1 MFILRVGWLTD
12 LTQWLWDLIT
22 KMFLALADFVSDIF
36 VSFCDFCFSLILF
49 VVGVLP
55 WPDFLKQQTIGDML
69 GQAGSTVV
77 WFADVFQL
85 SNSMRVISAAI
96 VFSIFR
102 RLLTL
107 GIW

>member
-1 MFILRVGWLTD
+1 MFILRVAWLTD
-12 LTQWLWDLIT
+12 LTQWIWDLIT
-22 KMFLALADFVSDIF
+22 KMFLALADFVS
-36 VSFCDFCFSLILF
+36 
-49 VVGVLP
+49 VGVLP
-55 WPDFLKQQTIGDML
+55 WPDFLKQQSLRDML
-69 GQAGSTVV
+69 GKAGSTVV